1 MSEQQF
7 RVNDLV
13 KFNYSEITEYVDE
26 EHTPNPL
33 RNDEVCGLLN
43 EQQATI
49 EQLESDKAIAEDYA
63 NIFEKENVKLRKK
76 LNNDEQQATISALKE
91 ENEKLKRK
99 LEYYEHEHFL
109 DSLGGSNKWFG
120 MGGF

>member
-49 EQLESDKAIAEDYA
+49 TELERKLKKYAKIGEEQLKQIIE
-63 NIFEKENVKLRKK
+63 L
-76 LNNDEQQATISALKE
+76 QE
-91 ENEKLKRK
+91 ENEQLRRLFEEMKQPITINLTVEDEKELRK
-99 LEYYEHEHFL
+99 L
-109 DSLGGSNKWFG
+109 LGLIEDE
-120 MGGF
+120 